1 MKKKGF
7 LILGLIFG
15 LFLVFTITLK
25 KFSNPV
31 FKPQPIFGN
40 LDAPFNIVDYN
51 NDTISSCNW
60 NDKIVLYNFL
70 SVDCPTDFEKC
81 PFRLEWFKIK
91 IYNELVDNIGFE
103 DVIVVSSFI
112 DSSTNINQRIKEF
125 RNYNKINSKKWMMTS
140 TKYIPY
146 FDNDFER
153 GNPWEIND
161 TLFGFDRQAHLMT
174 LLVDKNQRIRGKY
187 FTYNFGEIRR
197 ITKEIS
203 LLIKEEMAEKSIKK
217 LPVYGHKDFDSEI
230 DKDTIYHT
238 IPYWSFMN
246 QMGNEITS
254 IDFKNKVCLVDF
266 FFTSCPTICPKMT
279 LNMQTI
285 QSKINNNCLDDIELI
300 SFTVDP
306 NRDSISRLNQYA
318 QDYNVNNENWNFL
331 TGDQSAIYQLGV
343 KGFLVPNQEDALAP
357 GGFLHSEKMIL
368 IDKLGRIRGYY
379 DGTDSSITDKIV
391 QHIKQLSQE

>member
-31 FKPQPIFGN
+31 FKPQPVFGN
-40 LDAPFNIVDYN
+40 LDSPFNIVDYN

-70 SVDCPTDFEKC
+70 SVDCPMDFEKC

-91 IYNELVDNIGFE
+91 IYNELVDNVGFE

-125 RNYNKINSKKWMMTS
+125 RDYNKIHSEKWMMTS
-140 TKYIPY
+140 TRYIPY

-153 GNPWEIND
+153 GNPWNIND

-246 QMGNEITS
+246 QMGNEINST
-254 IDFKNKVCLVDF
+254 DFENKVCLVDF

-279 LNMQTI
+279 VNMQNI
-285 QSKINNNCLDDIELI
+285 QTKIENNCVDDIELI

-331 TGDQSAIYQLGV
+331 TGDQNAIYQLGV

-368 IDKLGRIRGYY
+368 IDKLGRIRGFY